1 MYNDPEWKSHNMW
14 IVLRLF
20 KELRIVHW
28 NEFLYTLYCLEEGRT
43 IEDAISDIKDNKK
56 KIDSIE
62 FVNDKNEVLPNTC
75 YSYLRSYLEESGLIV
90 KVSSLESKLLDE
102 AELFYSQITI

>member
-1 MYNDPEWKSHNMW
+1 MQQ
-14 IVLRLF
+14 
-20 KELRIVHW
+20 
-28 NEFLYTLYCLEEGRT
+28 
-43 IEDAISDIKDNKK
+43 DIKVDK
-56 KIDSIE
+56 SLFE